1 MSRSYP
7 FKNPSKADA
16 ISDYQNLVEFDESSI
31 GHSRVGILAC
41 DYIFEKERSKV
52 SYMGRKSKFE
62 AWKNTDHRRKML
74 NYAMKWYNKAE
85 SELTKANIRAAL
97 DFNYGSVA
105 NFRPAVAKYIYR
117 RFKAKCVLDPSA
129 GWGNRMIAAMSMD
142 IDYIGVDSNKKL
154 RSGYKKMYKT
164 FKSNSNI
171 EIITAKSQDVN
182 YNKYSYD
189 LIFTSPPYFDIE
201 RYDGMGYVDEET
213 FLDDYF
219 IPTFSKAFHSLKSGG
234 HLAINCPSE
243 MINHLNFL
251 GKFKKIKMP
260 IANRNGGG
268 YAAHEWIYWLKK

>member
-1 MSRSYP
+1 MDYP
-7 FKNPSKADA
+7 YKNPTKSDA
-16 ISDYQNLVEFDESSI
+16 IYDYQRLVEYDASSL

-52 SYMGRKSKFE
+52 SYNGRKSKYE
-62 AWKNTDHRRKML
+62 AWKDPDMRRKML
-74 NYAMKWYNKAE
+74 QYAMKWNNKAE

-117 RFKAKCVLDPSA
+117 RFKAKSVLDPSA

-171 EIITAKSQDVN
+171 EIITAKSQVVD
-182 YNKYSYD
+182 YSKLSYD
-189 LIFTSPPYFDIE
+189 LVFTSPPYFDIE
-201 RYDGMGYVDEET
+201 R
-213 FLDDYF
+213 
-219 IPTFSKAFHSLKSGG
+219 
-234 HLAINCPSE
+234 
-243 MINHLNFL
+243 
-251 GKFKKIKMP
+251 
-260 IANRNGGG
+260 
-268 YAAHEWIYWLKK
+268 